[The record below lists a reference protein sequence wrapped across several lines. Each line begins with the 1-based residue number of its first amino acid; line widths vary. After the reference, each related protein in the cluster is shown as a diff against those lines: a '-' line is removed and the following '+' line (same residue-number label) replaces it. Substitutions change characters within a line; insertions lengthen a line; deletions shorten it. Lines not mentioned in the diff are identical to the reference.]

1 MKPRPGDRLLSSL
14 FGVKDKSREERQ
26 IAEVRAALLDLWRDP
41 VAWLNGIDPTT
52 TEMVVDGKTLHF
64 PAGRPLIWTADEKDK
79 AAPIKPFPTI
89 SEKPY
94 LYELAW
100 ELINNRIVMV
110 DKARQM
116 LITTLCLLLL
126 DHRGKF
132 ETARRFLVSR
142 TKEDDATEL
151 LRDKI
156 RKVHKRLP
164 QWVQDALPMSDTPAT
179 RIEYLGTGS
188 YIRAV
193 SQNVAFSEARGGTA
207 SGMLID
213 EAAFQDLLGEI
224 LAASLP
230 MAGQVWMITTAYR
243 GNRGAEEFYKR
254 LNEGKRDAENAL

>member
-1 MKPRPGDRLLSSL
+1 MIVKPKPGDRLLSSL
-14 FGVKDKSREERQ
+14 FGVRDKSAEEKQ
-26 IAEVRAALLDLWRDP
+26 IADIRAGMLEIWRDP
-41 VAWLNGIDPTT
+41 IEWLNGVDPTT
-52 TEMVVDGKTLHF
+52 TEMVVDGVTYNF
-64 PAGRPLIWTADEKDK
+64 PGGRPLIWTADEKDK
-79 AAPIKPFPTI
+79 SRPIKPFPTMA
-89 SEKPY
+89 EKPY
-94 LYELAW
+94 LYKMAREFLD
-100 ELINNRIVMV
+100 NRLVMT

-126 DHRGKF
+126 DHMGKF
-132 ETARRFLVSR
+132 QTARRFLVSR

-156 RKVHKRLP
+156 RKVHLRLP
-164 QWVQDALPMSDTPAT
+164 QWVQDALPMAPTPMN
-179 RIEYLGTGS
+179 RIDYEGTGS
-188 YIRAV
+188 YIRGV

-207 SGMLID
+207 TVMLID

-254 LNEGKRDAENAL
+254 LNEGKKEVQ